1 MHQAPQ
7 HRPELFAFSRLIDIM
22 DELREKCPWDK
33 KQTIDSLRSL
43 TLEET
48 YELADAITKSDWGE
62 IQEELGDLLL
72 HIVFYGRIGKEEGKF
87 TLTEVINGICD
98 KLIKRHP
105 HIYGDVQVQNE
116 EEVKRNWE
124 QIKLSE
130 GKKSVLAGVPA
141 SLPALVKALR
151 LQEKAKQV
159 GFEWEQAEQV
169 LGTVRDEEAEL
180 MEAISQ
186 GTPAQR
192 EAEFG
197 DLLFSWINYARFI
210 GVDPESAL
218 SRTNQKFIR
227 RFQALESLA
236 LQRGQRLL
244 EMSLSEMDALWDE
257 VKDSERSA

>member
-1 MHQAPQ
+1 MQPTPQ
-7 HRPELFAFSRLIDIM
+7 RAADLDAFGRLIDIM

-33 KQTIDSLRSL
+33 KQTLDSLRSL

-48 YELADAITKSDWGE
+48 YELADAITLGDWKGVK
-62 IQEELGDLLL
+62 EELGDLML
-72 HIVFYGRIGKEEGKF
+72 HLVFYSRIGKEQGQF
-87 TLTEVINGICD
+87 TIAEMIHGICE

-105 HIYGDVQVQNE
+105 HIYGDVQVNNE
-116 EEVKRNWE
+116 EDVKRNWE

-159 GFEWEQAEQV
+159 GFEWEQTDQV
-169 LGTVRDEEAEL
+169 LEKVREEEAEL
-180 MEAISQ
+180 MQAIEQ
-186 GTPAQR
+186 GSADER

-227 RFQALESLA
+227 RFQSLEALAS
-236 LQRGQRLL
+236 QRGLQLSG
-244 EMSLSEMDALWDE
+244 MSLPEMDGLWNE
-257 VKDSERSA
+257 VKESERSA

>member
-1 MHQAPQ
+1 MQLDPQ
-7 HRPELFAFSRLIDIM
+7 RTSALEAFDRLIGIM
-22 DELREKCPWDK
+22 DELRTKCPWDQ

-48 YELADAITKSDWGE
+48 YELADAITNGNWSD
-62 IQEELGDLLL
+62 IREELGDLML
-72 HIVFYGRIGKEEGKF
+72 HLVFYSRIGQEQGQF
-87 TLTEVINGICD
+87 TLTEVLTGICE

-105 HIYGDVQVQNE
+105 HIYGDVKVENE
-116 EEVKRNWE
+116 ADVKRNWE

-151 LQEKAKQV
+151 LQDKAKQV
-159 GFEWEQAEQV
+159 GFEWERAEQV
-169 LGTVRDEEAEL
+169 LEKVREEEAEL
-180 MEAISQ
+180 MEAIEQ
-186 GTPAQR
+186 GTQAER

-197 DLLFSWINYARFI
+197 DLLFSWVNYARFI

-227 RFQALESLA
+227 RFQSVENLA
-236 LQRGQRLL
+236 EQRGLNLVQ
-244 EMSLSEMDALWDE
+244 MSLIELDALWNE
-257 VKDSERSA
+257 VKESE